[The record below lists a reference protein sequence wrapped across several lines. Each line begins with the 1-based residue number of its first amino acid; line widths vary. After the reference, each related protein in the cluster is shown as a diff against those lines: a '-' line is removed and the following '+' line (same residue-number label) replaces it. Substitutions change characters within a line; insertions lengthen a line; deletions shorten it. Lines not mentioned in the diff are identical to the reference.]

1 MRRTAAVLALLAI
14 PAIAYAKARKP
25 TDKDYEF
32 HFKGEPVLENDVFR
46 MDLKVAHSQVDFA
59 KLDVK
64 MTNKTRDY
72 LLVRNENVVFD
83 TGSGKFQPFGGKP
96 KPPEIIQ
103 PDKAGPQ
110 SWKVQ
115 GETDFKVQNFTVDLS
130 KAIFRANSDGTAI
143 PGPDFQLPAARN
155 DFEAGPFYCELVN
168 AKLTTDATG
177 ADFSCTY
184 KGTGVGY
191 IDAGKLGVRI
201 PSGQLFANANT
212 TAKKHVLLP
221 GDKAKILA
229 VFKIEAHII
238 DMQFA
243 TMWVMWNDT
252 FREAYPE
259 PVAVTPWA
267 FAYDEA
273 KTKDQND

>member
-1 MRRTAAVLALLAI
+1 MRRLALVLVALAAV
-14 PAIAYAKARKP
+14 PAFAKARKP

-32 HFKGEPVLENDVFR
+32 HFKANEVLENDAVR
-46 MDLKVAHSQVDFA
+46 MDLKVAHSQTDFA

-64 MTNKTRDY
+64 FTNKTHDY
-72 LLVRNENVVFD
+72 LLVHNQNVVFD
-83 TGSGKFQPFGGKP
+83 VGVGKFQPFDGKP
-96 KPPEIIQ
+96 KPPELIQ

-110 SWKVQ
+110 SWKVT
-115 GETDFKVQNFTVDLS
+115 GAAEFKVQEFTVDLS
-130 KAIFRANSDGTAI
+130 KAIQRVESEGTPLPAA
-143 PGPDFQLPAARN
+143 DFQLPAARN
-155 DFEAGPFYCELVN
+155 DFAAGPFSCELVN
-168 AKLTTDATG
+168 SKLTTDSTG
-177 ADFSCTY
+177 ADFQCTY

-201 PSGQLFANANT
+201 PSGQMFANANT

-221 GDKAKILA
+221 GDKVKLLA

-243 TMWVMWNDT
+243 TMHVVWNDT
-252 FREAYPE
+252 FREAYPQAVAIE
-259 PVAVTPWA
+259 PWK
-267 FAYDEA
+267 FSFDEA